1 VTRRFRTEPEASL
14 ELEEAAQ
21 WYEQRRSG
29 LGIEFLEEIDRALE
43 FIVRYSWGGRS
54 FGSGMFQSARALR
67 TGSRRSRNSRP
78 KDLPKKQRTT
88 LDSPTRRKSDH
99 RRVLQGK

>member
-1 VTRRFRTEPEASL
+1 MTRRFRTEPEASL

-43 FIVRYSWGGRS
+43 FIARFPEAGGT
-54 FGSGMFQSARALR
+54 ARA
-67 TGSRRSRNSRP
+67 
-78 KDLPKKQRTT
+78 RTT
-88 LDSPTRRKSDH
+88 IPVSRCLS
-99 RRVLQGK
+99 